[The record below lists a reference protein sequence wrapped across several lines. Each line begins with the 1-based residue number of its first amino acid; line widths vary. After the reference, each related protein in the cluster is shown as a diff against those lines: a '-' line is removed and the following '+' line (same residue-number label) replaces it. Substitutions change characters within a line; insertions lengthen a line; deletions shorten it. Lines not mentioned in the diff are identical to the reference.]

1 MTNFKIKIM
10 TTINKFVLSAMLIAL
25 LMLNLE
31 AFSQVGIGTTIPDV
45 SSMLEVKST
54 TKGLLAPRM
63 TSVEKAAIS
72 SPANGLLVYDT
83 TLGKFCY
90 YNGSSWITLEANT
103 GRDNYV
109 LVKTLADFP
118 APSGG
123 VITLVAGTM
132 YEINGTISMGT
143 NKIDI
148 NGCEITGGDSNNDK
162 LNFTGTGALFT
173 STKGG
178 IIKNL
183 TLYGNG
189 TNNLFSLND
198 SSQLLNL
205 VVRDCNIAAFASVGS
220 ITGYNLVLMNLLGYV
235 SNANGI
241 TYNGVMHLFVKDQSW
256 FPSNAGT
263 VITLTGN
270 FDVVGFIGG
279 LFEID
284 LGETGLNLSGI
295 GAIDDNAFISS
306 VSFVGAGTRT
316 VGTFAKQWEIDTP
329 GINTEKDDV
338 ATGAFHITTSAATI
352 IGSTSSIYR
361 VNGTTESGYLF
372 RVDEGGQS
380 NRLRYVGTKTRQF
393 KIIGRASVQ
402 SPSNGQSI
410 SIYIA
415 KNNTVIAES
424 RSRLR
429 LPNANQDEDASIV
442 GSVELAPNDYIEI
455 GVQNNTGTANITFSF
470 MNIVL
475 F

>member
-1 MTNFKIKIM
+1 MKTN
-10 TTINKFVLSAMLIAL
+10 NKLVLSAMIIAFL
-25 LMLNLE
+25 TTNIE
-31 AFSQVGIGTTIPDV
+31 TFAQVGIGTITPDP
-45 SSMLEVKST
+45 SSMLDVTSS
-54 TKGLLAPRM
+54 TKGMLAPRM
-63 TSVEKAAIS
+63 TTIQKEAIVT
-72 SPANGLLVYDT
+72 PASGLLVYDT
-83 TLGKFCY
+83 DLGNFCY
-90 YNGSSWITLEANT
+90 YNGSSWITLEANM

-132 YEINGTISMGT
+132 YEINGTISLGA
-143 NKIDI
+143 NKIDL
-148 NGCEITGGDSNNDK
+148 NGCEVTGGDSNNDK

-183 TLYGNG
+183 TLFGNG

-220 ITGYNLVLMNLLGYV
+220 IAGYNLVLMNLLGYV

-241 TYNGVMHLFVKDQSW
+241 TYNGVEHLFVKDQSW
-256 FPSNAGT
+256 FPSNTGT
-263 VITLTGN
+263 VVTLTGN

-284 LGETGLNLSGI
+284 LGETGLNVSGI
-295 GAIDDNAFISS
+295 GTIDDNAFISG

-338 ATGAFHITTSAATI
+338 ATGAFHITTPAVTV
-352 IGSTSSIYR
+352 IGSTGLIYK
-361 VNGTTESGYLF
+361 VAGTTTTGYLF
-372 RVDEGGQS
+372 RVDDGGQS
-380 NRLRYVGTKTRQF
+380 NRLRYIGTKTRQF
-393 KIIGRASVQ
+393 KIIGRASLQ
-402 SPSNGQSI
+402 ATSNTQTV

-429 LPNANQDEDASIV
+429 LPNLNQDEDASIV

-455 GVQNNTGTANITFSF
+455 GVQNNTSTANITFSF

>member
-1 MTNFKIKIM
+1 MKTK
-10 TTINKFVLSAMLIAL
+10 NKLVLRAMLIAFL
-25 LMLNLE
+25 TINIGTF
-31 AFSQVGIGTTIPDV
+31 AQVGIGTITPDP
-45 SSMLEVKST
+45 SSMLDVIST
-54 TKGLLAPRM
+54 TKGMLAPRM
-63 TSVEKAAIS
+63 TTAQKIAIVT
-72 SPANGLLVYDT
+72 PANGLLVYDT
-83 TLGKFCY
+83 DLGKFCY
-90 YNGSSWITLEANT
+90 YNGSGWIALEANT

-132 YEINGTISMGT
+132 YEINGTISLGT
-143 NKIDI
+143 NKIDL
-148 NGCEITGGDSNNDK
+148 NGCEVTGGDSNNDK

-220 ITGYNLVLMNLLGYV
+220 IAGYNLVLMNLLGYV

-241 TYNGVMHLFVKDQSW
+241 TYNGVLHLFVKDQSW
-256 FPSNAGT
+256 FPSNTGT

-279 LFEID
+279 LFEVD
-284 LGETGLNLSGI
+284 LGETGLNVSGI
-295 GAIDDNAFISS
+295 GTIKDNAFISG
-306 VSFVGAGTRT
+306 VSFVGAGTRIL
-316 VGTFAKQWEIDTP
+316 GTFAKQWEIDTP

-338 ATGAFHITTSAATI
+338 ATGAFHISTAAVTA
-352 IGSTSSIYR
+352 IGSTGSVYK
-361 VNGTTESGYLF
+361 VAGATETGYLF
-372 RVDEGGQS
+372 RVDDNGGLN

-402 SPSNGQSI
+402 SASNTQTV

-415 KNNTVIAES
+415 KNNTVIPES

-429 LPNANQDEDASIV
+429 LPTGGQDEDASIV

-455 GVQNNTGTANITFSF
+455 GVQNNTSTANITFSF